1 MPLSM
6 QLLPRKF
13 QLNRRGIFTNI
24 NKWRSRIVRSP
35 TISIFVLFEKKRI
48 FLFIWINSRVH
59 DFSMERSDL
68 IEKVASLA

>member
-24 NKWRSRIVRSP
+24 NKWRSRIVRSLSDYFDIRLVREE
-35 TISIFVLFEKKRI
+35 TYISIYL
-48 FLFIWINSRVH
+48 
-59 DFSMERSDL
+59 D
-68 IEKVASLA
+68 